1 MPANQ
6 ERLWHELGI
15 IAAIYLGS
23 VVVYTIVMGN
33 FYGENTGADIPELL
47 KQIPKFLR
55 PRMGARD
62 KVDLVI
68 LAISV
73 VIYTLPL
80 AISSALIGYATRA
93 RSLSFILVIVCIVGP
108 FVFYYWIFDS
118 DVLRDQIHEL
128 PYNSQGWTKVTFSIL
143 LYYVQTFKIAT
154 VGSVLFGGW
163 AGYRLAE

>member
-93 RSLSFILVIVCIVGP
+93 RSLSFILVIVCIVGHSS
-108 FVFYYWIFDS
+108 FTTGYS
-118 DVLRDQIHEL
+118 
-128 PYNSQGWTKVTFSIL
+128 
-143 LYYVQTFKIAT
+143 IAT
-154 VGSVLFGGW
+154 SSATKSTNFHTIRKGGRRLPFLFC
-163 AGYRLAE
+163 YTTSRRSRSRP